1 MNQIV
6 KDTKPMTQKQAVD
19 YFRDD
24 ANWETLESLPSGDF
38 LLQRLKGTQC
48 RRIYMP
54 NHKEFFEYGNG
65 RRAEIPVSKEIFYY
79 LPTANRDGSIGFR
92 YHGTSFSKDTIVA
105 IVRLGLGEGE
115 KQ

>member
-1 MNQIV
+1 MNN
-6 KDTKPMTQKQAVD
+6 TKPMTQKQAVD

-24 ANWETLESLPSGDF
+24 ANWETLESFPSGDF
-38 LLQRLKGTQC
+38 LLQQLKGTLC
-48 RRIYMP
+48 RRLYMP

-65 RRAEIPVSKEIFYY
+65 RRTEIPVSKEIFYY
-79 LPTANRDGSIGFR
+79 LPKANHDRSIGFR
-92 YHGTSFSKDTIVA
+92 FHGTSFPKDTIVA

>member
-1 MNQIV
+1 MNQIM

-24 ANWETLESLPSGDF
+24 ANWETVESFPSGDF
-38 LLQRLKGTQC
+38 HLQRLKGTQC

-54 NHKEFFEYGNG
+54 NHKEFFGNG
-65 RRAEIPVSKEIFYY
+65 EHRTEIPVSKDIFHY
-79 LPTANRDGSIGFR
+79 LPKANHDGSIGFR
-92 YHGTSFSKDTIVA
+92 FHGTSFSKDTIVA

-115 KQ
+115 KR